1 MKVVTTNLLNR
12 FWKNGVIPIKYA
24 ISSKFDTSKIVK
36 SANITEEGF
45 VMDGKTAS
53 EKFAEL
59 NGKITDTDIALSI
72 NNSYLTAT
80 FRRVGPTVQ
89 YSINV
94 LKNLPLSTSITLY
107 TLPEEYRPILT
118 FYTQFG
124 NPGSVPNIRLGINE
138 EGRITAY
145 LYNNNG
151 YGNAMASGSY
161 VRKNLY

>member
-1 MKVVTTNLLNR
+1 MIYT
-12 FWKNGVIPIKYA
+12 
-24 ISSKFDTSKIVK
+24 
-36 SANITEEGF
+36 
-45 VMDGKTAS
+45 
-53 EKFAEL
+53 EL

>member
-1 MKVVTTNLLNR
+1 MGHYSRNLLSKYEFYVFNYNLLCL
-12 FWKNGVIPIKYA
+12 FPI
-24 ISSKFDTSKIVK
+24 
-36 SANITEEGF
+36 
-45 VMDGKTAS
+45 
-53 EKFAEL
+53 L